1 MNTRDGGALIDT
13 RIWHGRRG
21 DVARDFR
28 YKATYL
34 AVPVTAFDDGDL
46 AVAVDRA
53 AVWQLRR
60 RDFGARDGS
69 SLQAFILALL
79 EPAGLAVA
87 HHVTLVTTPR
97 TSGYGFNPVSFWL
110 CRDDAG
116 DLRAVLAEVSN
127 TFGERHLYL
136 CHRPDLGAICSSD
149 RLTGEKLFHVS
160 PFLPR
165 SGRYVF
171 RFDAGPDRF
180 GAWVDW
186 IGADGAVRLGTS
198 MVGPVRAMTPRTIRA
213 AALRHPFQAQCI
225 MALIHWQA
233 AQLFRRGVRYLKKP
247 TQKAVKVSDAATLDR
262 GKGSQDRG

>member
-1 MNTRDGGALIDT
+1 MTRTRNAALIKT

-28 YKATYL
+28 YGATYL
-34 AVPVTAFDDGDL
+34 AVPVTGFDAGDL
-46 AVAVDRA
+46 PIAVDRA
-53 AVWQLRR
+53 SPWQLRR

-69 SLQAFILALL
+69 SLQAFIMGLL
-79 EPAGLAVA
+79 EPAGLSDARN
-87 HHVTLVTTPR
+87 VTLVTTPR

-110 CRDDAG
+110 CRDDGG

-136 CHRPDLGAICSSD
+136 CHRPDLGAITNSD
-149 RLTGEKLFHVS
+149 RLTGDKLFHVS

-186 IGADGAVRLGTS
+186 IGADGAVKLGTS
-198 MVGPVRAMTPRTIRA
+198 MVGPMRAMTPRAVRA
-213 AALRHPFQAQCI
+213 AALRHPFQAQRI

-233 AQLFRRGVRYLKKP
+233 AQLFGRGVRYLKKP
-247 TQKAVKVSDAATLDR
+247 VQKAVKASDAATLDR
-262 GKGSQDRG
+262 GKGS